1 MNERDV
7 EILVNTD
14 VAYQGTID
22 GEVSFGDVLCWN
34 EATIDRRR
42 PFIPLWMGRWRRGKR
57 LVMCPFVNVLRRRVP
72 SYVYRA
78 LQ

>member
-22 GEVSFGDVLCWN
+22 SEVSFGDVLC
-34 EATIDRRR
+34 RRKGENLNSPCTLQIVANGSDTRQKR
-42 PFIPLWMGRWRRGKR
+42 PQFTGNS
-57 LVMCPFVNVLRRRVP
+57 LVD
-72 SYVYRA
+72 
-78 LQ
+78 